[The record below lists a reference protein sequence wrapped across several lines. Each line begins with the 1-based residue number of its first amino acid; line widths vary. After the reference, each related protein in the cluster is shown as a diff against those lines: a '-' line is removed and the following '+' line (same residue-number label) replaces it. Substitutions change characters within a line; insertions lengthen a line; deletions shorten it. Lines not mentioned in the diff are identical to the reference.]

1 MIDFPVTLR
10 FKLFAIASQ
19 ISVRDAQDRE
29 VLYVKQK
36 LFKLKE
42 HVQVYRDS
50 TMQELLFEIRA
61 DKMIDFSARYNFIHS
76 ATGTELGHIS
86 RQGMRSLWRASY
98 DIYSGAQQQLVY
110 HISEENPFVK
120 LIDGAIEMIPIVG
133 PILDIFQWMFL
144 NPKYLVTDETRQR
157 LAFRIIKKRSWHE
170 GMFVLEAAQD
180 PTSGETFDP
189 YSLNDEKLMTVLLSV
204 LMMVLLEKNRG

>member
-10 FKLFAIASQ
+10 FKLFALASQ

-29 VLYVKQK
+29 ILYVKQK

-42 HVQVYRDS
+42 HVLVYRDS

-61 DKMIDFSARYNFIHS
+61 NKMIDFSARYNFYHS
-76 ATGTELGHIS
+76 ATGTEIGHIT
-86 RQGMRSLWRASY
+86 REGMKSLWRASY
-98 DIYSGAQQQLVY
+98 DIYSDQQQLIY
-110 HISEENPFVK
+110 HISEENPFIK

-133 PILDIFQWMFL
+133 PILDIFQGMFL

-170 GMFVLEAAQD
+170 GIFTLEAGQD
-180 PTSGETFDP
+180 AATGETFDP
-189 YSLNDEKLMTVLLSV
+189 YILPDEKLMTVLLSV

>member
-42 HVQVYRDS
+42 HVLVYRDS
-50 TMQELLFEIRA
+50 TMQELLYEIHA
-61 DKMIDFSARYNFIHS
+61 NKVIDFSARYNFIHS
-76 ATGTELGHIS
+76 ATDTEIGHIT
-86 RQGMRSLWRASY
+86 REGMTSLWRASY
-98 DIYSGAQQQLVY
+98 DIYSSQQQLIY
-110 HISEENPFVK
+110 HIREENPFVK
-120 LIDGAIEMIPIVG
+120 LIDGALGMIPIVG
-133 PILDIFQWMFL
+133 PILDVFQGLFL
-144 NPKYLVTDETRQR
+144 NPKYLISDETRQR
-157 LAFRIIKKRSWHE
+157 LAFRIIKQRSWHE
-170 GMFVLEAAQD
+170 GMFTLEAAQD
-180 PTSGETFDP
+180 PVSGETFDP
-189 YSLNDEKLMTVLLSV
+189 YTLSDEKLMTVLLSV

>member
-42 HVQVYRDS
+42 HVLVYRDS

-61 DKMIDFSARYNFIHS
+61 NKMIDFSARYNFYHS
-76 ATGTELGHIS
+76 ATGSEIGHIT
-86 RQGMRSLWRASY
+86 REGMRSLWRASY
-98 DIYSGAQQQLVY
+98 DIYSSQQELIY

-120 LIDGAIEMIPIVG
+120 LIDGALEMIPIVG
-133 PILDIFQWMFL
+133 PILDIFQGMFL
-144 NPKYLVTDETRQR
+144 NPQYLVTDEARQR

-170 GMFVLEAAQD
+170 GIFTLEAAQD
-180 PTSGETFDP
+180 PSSGETFDP

>member
-10 FKLFAIASQ
+10 FKLFAISSQ

-29 VLYVKQK
+29 ILYVKQK

-42 HVQVYRDS
+42 HVLVYRDS
-50 TMQELLFEIRA
+50 TMQELLFEIHA
-61 DKMIDFSARYNFIHS
+61 NKIIDFSARYNFIHS
-76 ATGTELGHIS
+76 ATGTEIGHIS

-98 DIYSGAQQQLVY
+98 DIYSGEQQLIY
-110 HISEENPFVK
+110 HISEENPFIK
-120 LIDGAIEMIPIVG
+120 LIDGAVEMIPIVG
-133 PILDIFQWMFL
+133 PFLDILQGLFL

-170 GMFVLEAAQD
+170 GIFTLEAAQD
-180 PTSGETFDP
+180 PSSGETFDP
-189 YSLNDEKLMTVLLSV
+189 YTLPDEKLMSVLLSV

>member
-10 FKLFAIASQ
+10 FKLFAISSQ

-29 VLYVKQK
+29 ILYVKQK

-42 HVQVYRDS
+42 HVLVYRDS
-50 TMQELLFEIRA
+50 TMQELLFEIHA
-61 DKMIDFSARYNFIHS
+61 NKIIDFSARYNFIHS
-76 ATGTELGHIS
+76 ATDTEIGHIS

-98 DIYSGAQQQLVY
+98 DIYSSEQQLIY
-110 HISEENPFVK
+110 HISEENPFIK
-120 LIDGAIEMIPIVG
+120 LIDGAVEMIPIIG
-133 PILDIFQWMFL
+133 PFLDILQGLFL

-157 LAFRIIKKRSWHE
+157 LVFRIIKKRSWHE
-170 GMFVLEAAQD
+170 GIFTLEAAQD
-180 PTSGETFDP
+180 PSSGETFEP
-189 YSLNDEKLMTVLLSV
+189 YTLSDEKLMTVLLSV

>member
-10 FKLFAIASQ
+10 FKLFAISSQ

-29 VLYVKQK
+29 ILYVKQK

-42 HVQVYRDS
+42 HVLVYRDS
-50 TMQELLFEIRA
+50 TMQELLFEIHA
-61 DKMIDFSARYNFIHS
+61 NKIIDFSARYNFIHS
-76 ATGTELGHIS
+76 ATDTEIGHIS

-98 DIYSGAQQQLVY
+98 DIYSSEQQLIY
-110 HISEENPFVK
+110 HISEENPFIK
-120 LIDGAIEMIPIVG
+120 LIDGAVEMIPIVG
-133 PILDIFQWMFL
+133 PFLDILQGLFL

-170 GMFVLEAAQD
+170 GIFTLEAAQD
-180 PTSGETFDP
+180 PSSGETFEP
-189 YSLNDEKLMTVLLSV
+189 YTLSDEKLMTVLLSV

>member
-10 FKLFAIASQ
+10 FKLFALASQ

-42 HVQVYRDS
+42 HVLVYRDS
-50 TMQELLFEIRA
+50 TMQELLFEIHA
-61 DKMIDFSARYNFIHS
+61 NKMIDFSARYNFIHS
-76 ATGTELGHIS
+76 ATDTEIGHIT
-86 RQGMRSLWRASY
+86 REGMTSLWRASY
-98 DIYSGAQQQLVY
+98 DIYSGQQQLIY
-110 HISEENPFVK
+110 HIREENPIVK
-120 LIDGAIEMIPIVG
+120 LIDGALGMIPIVG
-133 PILDIFQWMFL
+133 PVLDIFQGMFL
-144 NPKYLVTDETRQR
+144 NPKYLVNDETRQR

-170 GMFVLEAAQD
+170 GMFTLEAAQD
-180 PTSGETFDP
+180 PASGETFDP
-189 YSLNDEKLMTVLLSV
+189 YTLSDEKLMTVLLSV